1 MTDSRVRLLRG
12 ALVVLLG
19 VVGLATVGCGR
30 SGSAQTGKESPPPG
44 HPRPG
49 GDQAA
54 SGRTRAAPG
63 GSTIAQFTKSRFARV
78 RAGLEDL
85 PSYVLRPEPSATES
99 RQLQDLSERL
109 AKATDRAAF
118 LAIVDEA
125 RDIRCSGVL
134 GLVDGLLAAADPE
147 VRGQAIGM
155 LEGVTSPGILPLV
168 AKVAAD
174 PDTDVRLEAVTV
186 AAAMKRGEAMPILL
200 KGMEDEDGNVRQT
213 ALCGA
218 LDLEPPHRIGAL
230 KVAAASPREDVAVA
244 GLAFIEAEPN
254 PDTVPAV
261 LQALDHGSAA
271 VRQQAHEIVALTFHQ
286 EFPTGVE
293 ALAWWEKNKGNYDE
307 NLVLLDA
314 AATPEPEAP

>member
-1 MTDSRVRLLRG
+1 MANRRVRLLRG
-12 ALVVLLG
+12 AFVLLLG
-19 VVGLATVGCGR
+19 VAGLATVGCGR
-30 SGSAQTGKESPPPG
+30 SGSGQTGKESPPPG

-49 GDQAA
+49 GDQAVA
-54 SGRTRAAPG
+54 GRTRTAPG

-78 RAGLEDL
+78 RTGWEEM
-85 PSYVLRPEPSATES
+85 PSTHLRPEPSALEA
-99 RQLQDLSERL
+99 RKLQDLSARL

-125 RDIRCSGVL
+125 RDIGCSGVL
-134 GLVDGLLAAADPE
+134 GLVDRLLAADDPE

-174 PDTDVRLEAVTV
+174 PDTDVRLEAITV
-186 AAAMKRGEAMPILL
+186 AAAMKRGEALPILL
-200 KGMEDEDGNVRQT
+200 KGMGDEDGNVRQT

-218 LDLEPPHRIGAL
+218 IDLEPTHRIEAL
-230 KVAAASPREDVAVA
+230 KVAAASPREDVAAA
-244 GLAFIEAEPN
+244 GLAFIEAEPS

-261 LQALDHGSAA
+261 LRALDHGSAT